1 MTAFILKLIA
11 MAAMLID
18 HVAFW
23 LVNNN
28 NMMRN
33 IGRVAFIVY
42 AFLIAESYYHLR
54 EKPDRLQSHVLKLLI
69 LSMVSE
75 PLHDQYI
82 LLKWM
87 NWKTQN
93 TIPML
98 LIGFVALILVGWWEG
113 RHAQNQVIARTGAV
127 VI

>member
-1 MTAFILKLIA
+1 MMTYNWII
-11 MAAMLID
+11 
-18 HVAFW
+18 AFW

-28 NMMRN
+28 NVMRN

-54 EKPDRLQSHVLKLLI
+54 EKPDRLRSHVLKLLI
-69 LSMVSE
+69 LSTWSE